1 MPQNTSI
8 LASTLIAR
16 IFGYHFSL
24 FDEFWFIDMARKRPF
39 GNDFYFKIL
48 GFVLSRF
55 FLWFCAHFFYS
66 SGVTALGFL
75 MCRTEFRT
83 AMLIW
88 STSLK

>member
-1 MPQNTSI
+1 LALSLNASDEGADGSFALSTDKMPQDTST

-24 FDEFWFIDMARKRPF
+24 FDEFWFIDVTRKRPF

-55 FLWFCAHFFYS
+55 FLWF
-66 SGVTALGFL
+66 
-75 MCRTEFRT
+75 
-83 AMLIW
+83 
-88 STSLK
+88 

>member
-1 MPQNTSI
+1 MPQDTSI

-39 GNDFYFKIL
+39 GNDFYFNIL

-55 FLWFCAHFFYS
+55 FLRFCAHFFYF
-66 SGVTALGFL
+66 SGDTALGF
-75 MCRTEFRT
+75 CYVPD
-83 AMLIW
+83 
-88 STSLK
+88 